1 LAAHRH
7 QESVRLTLGLHRWL
21 AADDVGKQVVGAS
34 TVALVFFCLSGLYLR
49 WPRRLGSL
57 RTWLALDWRQKG
69 RNFLWHLHSVV
80 GTWLLLG
87 YLVMALTGLWW
98 SYGWYREAVNAWA
111 ASGTVVEAPATAPGR
126 DRGTPPAFDPD
137 AAFRA
142 FDAQAPA
149 WREATVSF
157 PGDDDTAI
165 EVRYLDASPAHER
178 ARNTLALDRW
188 TLAPA
193 SHQRYDDGTW
203 RQKVGASMFA
213 LHRGSFFGLPGV
225 VLFMLA
231 SLLMPLFAVTGWML
245 YLERRGRQRAARTL
259 AGTMAATPATPAA
272 RSTGPGGAG
281 SPILVLHASQTG
293 TAERL
298 AWRTAQDLRAGGI
311 PVEVMPLGRADP
323 ARLREPGRVLIVA
336 STFGESQAPD
346 AARAAA
352 RRLQTLAPG
361 TLDGLG

>member
-1 LAAHRH
+1 
-7 QESVRLTLGLHRWL
+7 
-21 AADDVGKQVVGAS
+21 
-34 TVALVFFCLSGLYLR
+34 
-49 WPRRLGSL
+49 
-57 RTWLALDWRQKG
+57 
-69 RNFLWHLHSVV
+69 
-80 GTWLLLG
+80 
-87 YLVMALTGLWW
+87 
-98 SYGWYREAVNAWA
+98 
-111 ASGTVVEAPATAPGR
+111 
-126 DRGTPPAFDPD
+126 
-137 AAFRA
+137 
-142 FDAQAPA
+142 
-149 WREATVSF
+149 
-157 PGDDDTAI
+157 
-165 EVRYLDASPAHER
+165 
-178 ARNTLALDRW
+178 
-188 TLAPA
+188 A

-361 TLDGLG
+361 TLDGLGYAILALGDRDYREDFCGFGRDLDQWLHHAGARPLFDRVDVDARDPDGALRHWQHHVRLLAGRLDLPDWTAPRYGAWRIAERRVLNAGSPGAAVVHVALVPDPPAELAWQAGDVAEVHPGPLVDGVPTLPHREYSIASMPSDGSLQLLLRRMVRPDGSPGLGSGWLADAADPARDRIARRM